1 LLKECSLRII
11 HVLVI
16 AEGKSE
22 CIFIRRIL
30 ARYFLHHTGSR
41 IILHAVQNETSF
53 GYFGG
58 VVNYPKL
65 VQNINRQLG
74 YHPFSY
80 VTTFIDFYGLATID
94 FPFYAEVLEH
104 SSDPY
109 GQVARLE
116 SILSHAV
123 GNHERFIPYLQL
135 HEFEALYFADYER
148 FLKIDPSWSKKQK
161 HRIMEIVDKNPNPE
175 LINNS
180 YDTAPSKRLRNILH
194 YHKVQHT
201 DLYQNAVRGQARFVI
216 DHMRYK
222 CPHFNVWIKKILE
235 LS

>member
-1 LLKECSLRII
+1 ML
-11 HVLVI
+11 

-30 ARYFLHHTGSR
+30 GRYFLHQTSAR
-41 IILHAVQNETSF
+41 IILHAIQNQTSS

-65 VQNINRQLG
+65 VQNINRQLE

-80 VTTFIDFYGLATID
+80 VTTFVDFYGLATIE
-94 FPFYAEVLEH
+94 FPFYAQVLEH

-109 GQVARLE
+109 RQVAKLE
-116 SILSHAV
+116 SILSHTV
-123 GNHERFIPYLQL
+123 GEHKRFIPYLQL

-148 FLKIDPSWSKKQK
+148 FLKIDPSWSKRQKQK
-161 HRIMEIVDKNPNPE
+161 IIEIVDEHPNPE

-194 YHKVQHT
+194 YHKVEHT
-201 DLYQNAVRGQARFVI
+201 DLYQNSVRGRARFVV

-222 CPHFNVWIKKILE
+222 CPHFNEWIKKLLKLANI
-235 LS
+235 

>member
-1 LLKECSLRII
+1 MRII
-11 HVLVI
+11 NVLVV

-30 ARYFLHHTGSR
+30 AKYFLRHSGVR
-41 IILHAVQNETSF
+41 IILHAVQNETSY

-65 VQNINRQLG
+65 VQNIIKQLE

-80 VTTFIDFYGLATID
+80 VTTFIDFYGLATIA
-94 FPFYAEVLEH
+94 FPFYEQVFEH

-109 GQVARLE
+109 TQVAKLE

-123 GNHERFIPYLQL
+123 NNRKRFIPYLQL

-161 HRIMEIVDKNPNPE
+161 HKILEIVEKNPNPE

-201 DLYQNAVRGQARFVI
+201 DLYQNAMRGQASQVV

-222 CPHFNVWIKKILE
+222 CPHFNEWIKKILE
-235 LS
+235 LSHV